1 MWCTFFSNP
10 ASMPANSDQYYG
22 LNQFAIQLN
31 GFEEGMKDKLPQT
44 DSRFRPDQR
53 LAFQP
58 PPHTHTQS
66 LYTLQWNLSN
76 LDTLG
81 TEESVLISEVS

>member
-1 MWCTFFSNP
+1 
-10 ASMPANSDQYYG
+10 MPANSDQYYG
-22 LNQFAIQLN
+22 FNQFAIQLN

-53 LAFQP
+53 LAFQT
-58 PPHTHTQS
+58 PPHTQR
-66 LYTLQWNLSN
+66 LYTSQWNLSN

-81 TEESVLISEVS
+81 TEESVLIS